1 MARDI
6 ATKYGEKSEAVR
18 LTGLLKD
25 VEDMDWTS
33 VSWWWC
39 CCW

>member
-6 ATKYGEKSEAVR
+6 VMKYGEKSEAVR

-25 VEDMDWTS
+25 VKDMDWTN
-33 VSWWWC
+33 VSW
-39 CCW
+39 